1 MHAKKGCEVRE
12 SLAEG
17 CRGRSILKKRG
28 GRQGLGYFQCARYP
42 AMCRLFH
49 PPALTARVVWST
61 AASRCSVHACLAR
74 HSTHCTLAQHPPSRT
89 TSSPPCDTSR
99 SPKSQRGTTMTI
111 GRGHDLP
118 HAGPSHLGF
127 APRLPE
133 RVERAAERAERAER
147 ERHDRF
153 DNPDRAHPTHSA
165 SAPGSASASSPA
177 SSASA
182 AMHRR
187 PTNPSYGAP
196 LSALL
201 PLLQRG
207 GRNGHA
213 GHSHTTFAS
222 HAHTHNGHREMNP
235 YARPITHPRHPS
247 ATASATPA
255 SPAGPSTSA
264 GGTPTASGSASGSRP
279 VQRSRNGC
287 YTCRKRKVKCD
298 ERTPICIKCEY
309 SGRGCEWPPEDPVI
323 RRKNRPRKMKLHLV
337 SDSKPASSPPAAPPA
352 PPPPLTEDAKRTL
365 RVPIHALQAFA
376 ATLPKL
382 PRDRGYDTGP
392 AGIAGTMTGMQGL
405 KGLKGMGERMMPRR
419 LRAGLMTDAAFL
431 APYFPQVD
439 ERLIFRHFVHHTAPL
454 GLARDDPDPKRT
466 WNPWVS
472 LLAPLAFVHLPG

>member
-1 MHAKKGCEVRE
+1 
-12 SLAEG
+12 
-17 CRGRSILKKRG
+17 
-28 GRQGLGYFQCARYP
+28 
-42 AMCRLFH
+42 
-49 PPALTARVVWST
+49 
-61 AASRCSVHACLAR
+61 
-74 HSTHCTLAQHPPSRT
+74 
-89 TSSPPCDTSR
+89 
-99 SPKSQRGTTMTI
+99 MTI
-111 GRGHDLP
+111 GRHDAAHP
-118 HAGPSHLGF
+118 GPGPSHAF
-127 APRLPE
+127 VPRLP
-133 RVERAAERAERAER
+133 ERAAERAERAER
-147 ERHDRF
+147 AAHDRF

-165 SAPGSASASSPA
+165 SAPGSTAASSPA
-177 SSASA
+177 SSSA

-187 PTNPSYGAP
+187 PTNPNYGAP
-196 LSALL
+196 LTALL

-207 GRNGHA
+207 GRNGHGA
-213 GHSHTTFAS
+213 HGAHYS

-235 YARPITHPRHPS
+235 YSRPITHPRHPS
-247 ATASATPA
+247 ASASASAAA
-255 SPAGPSTSA
+255 SSPGPSTSGA
-264 GGTPTASGSASGSRP
+264 TPTGTGARP

-337 SDSKPASSPPAAPPA
+337 SDAKPASSPPPAPPA
-352 PPPPLTEDAKRTL
+352 PPPLTEDAKRTL

-382 PRDRGYDTGP
+382 PDRGYETGP
-392 AGIAGTMTGMQGL
+392 AGVAGAVTGMQGL
-405 KGLKGMGERMMPRR
+405 KGLSERMLPRR
-419 LRAGLMTDAAFL
+419 LRANLMTDAAFL

-454 GLARDDPDPKRT
+454 GLARDAPDPKRT